1 MQHQYAGFAK
11 LVVKADASMTYVQE
25 TLQEMIDEKER
36 AQLKQDFRVGQLDD
50 ELKRA
55 ERGCS
60 HCKRFAV
67 GPGLLRRAS
76 ERDSD
81 RPNNEMQRGQELD
94 GAADSVIGSDA
105 NGTARNDEIERN
117 DGVERSFSDGDI
129 HFEAEESDDQDGE
142 DMRCDSGA
150 QKVRNGEDGT
160 GFGAA
165 DCDARFGSNGPQ
177 RDGFEEGL
185 GGETVVFPSA
195 FVFTAEEDEWE
206 ETARPEEGQA
216 NPQDNPQAN
225 QEEKEEALEEVD
237 VNAGGLDG
245 LRIRRGG
252 GALPVAPGEGPGMG
266 MRYTEAGRTD
276 CVRPSLLPDS
286 LRPSS
291 ILVGRKGTGSTLVAT
306 VRNNILETR
315 KPKFGYR
322 PSRAAMAGG
331 ESVLGKRPPPP
342 GLPPVSQR
350 VRAPTTS
357 LDSRDDESVDT
368 GGANSGGSGWR
379 GRGVPVSQLSD
390 GREKSGGSCLVSS
403 KSGEGAQSLNERA
416 RAEIH
421 GGTGSHFQRRNLGAR
436 GMLPAGNH
444 VDTLGVRKANGIL
457 AGTAASG
464 RGGRGS
470 LFGRPP
476 VGRMNRTAKVTDFF
490 GKK

>member
-1 MQHQYAGFAK
+1 M
-11 LVVKADASMTYVQE
+11 
-25 TLQEMIDEKER
+25 QEMIDEKER

-50 ELKRA
+50 DLKRA

-60 HCKRFAV
+60 HCKRFSV
-67 GPGLLRRAS
+67 RPGVPRRPPK
-76 ERDSD
+76 RDSD
-81 RPNNEMQRGQELD
+81 RPDIEMQRSQELD
-94 GAADSVIGSDA
+94 GAAASGIGSDA
-105 NGTARNDEIERN
+105 NKMGRNDGIERN
-117 DGVERSFSDGDI
+117 NGVERSFSDGDI
-129 HFEAEESDDQDGE
+129 HFDAEESGDEKGE
-142 DMRCDSGA
+142 DIRCGSGA
-150 QKVRNGEDGT
+150 QGDGNGEDGT
-160 GFGAA
+160 GFGAVNF
-165 DCDARFGSNGPQ
+165 DAPFGTNGPQ

-185 GGETVVFPSA
+185 GGETVVFPTA

-216 NPQDNPQAN
+216 NPQVN
-225 QEEKEEALEEVD
+225 QEEKEETLEEVD
-237 VNAGGLDG
+237 GNAGGLDG
-245 LRIRRGG
+245 LQIRRGG
-252 GALPVAPGEGPGMG
+252 GTLPFAPVEGPGG
-266 MRYTEAGRTD
+266 GVRYTEAGRID
-276 CVRPSLLPDS
+276 CVRPNLHPDN

-291 ILVGRKGTGSTLVAT
+291 MLIGRKGMGFTLVAT
-306 VRNNILETR
+306 VRNNILETK

-368 GGANSGGSGWR
+368 GGANSGWR
-379 GRGVPVSQLSD
+379 GRGVPVSQLFD
-390 GREKSGGSCLVSS
+390 GREKSSGSCLVGS
-403 KSGEGAQSLNERA
+403 KLAEGSKRSKERA
-416 RAEIH
+416 REEIH
-421 GGTGSHFQRRNLGAR
+421 GGTGSHVQCQNLGSR
-436 GMLPAGNH
+436 GTRPAGNH
-444 VDTLGVRKANGIL
+444 LDTLGVGKANGIL